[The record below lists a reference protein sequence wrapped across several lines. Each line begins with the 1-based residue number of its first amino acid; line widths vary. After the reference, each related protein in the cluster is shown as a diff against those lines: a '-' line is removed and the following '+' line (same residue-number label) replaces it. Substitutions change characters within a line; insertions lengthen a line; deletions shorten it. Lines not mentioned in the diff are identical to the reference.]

1 MTMNKLSSLAVLF
14 GALFLIACG
23 QESASSGSSA
33 EMKTD
38 IDTISYSLGITFA
51 SGIKERAPFDLNPA
65 MIEKAVRDVFGNTP
79 GLTVQEAEQNLI
91 KYGKKL
97 EEETAKKKIDEGR
110 SFLEDNSKMEGVVT
124 LPSGL
129 QYMVVREGDGP
140 KPKFTDRV
148 TTHYRGTLINGT
160 VFDSSYERGQPATF
174 AVNGVIAGWT
184 EALQLMKVGAKWKL
198 FIPSELAYGQQGG
211 GQLIG
216 PNEVLIFDVEL
227 LSIDSAADS
236 FSSED

>member
-1 MTMNKLSSLAVLF
+1 MNKLSSLAVLF
-14 GALFLIACG
+14 GALFLISCG
-23 QESASSGSSA
+23 EEGASTASTA

-38 IDTISYSLGITFA
+38 VDTISYSLGITFA
-51 SGIKERAPFDLNPA
+51 SGIKQRAPFDLNPA
-65 MIEKAVRDVFGNTP
+65 MIEKAVRDVFANTP
-79 GLTVQEAEQNLI
+79 GITVEEAEQNLM

-97 EEETAKKKIDEGR
+97 EEETAKKKINEGR
-110 SFLEDNSKMEGVVT
+110 LFLEENAQQEGVVA

-129 QYMVVREGDGP
+129 QYIVMREGDGAQP
-140 KPKFTDRV
+140 QFTDRV
-148 TTHYRGTLINGT
+148 TTHYRGSLMNGT
-160 VFDSSYERGQPATF
+160 VFDSSYERGRPATF

-198 FIPSELAYGQQGG
+198 FIPSELGYGAQGG

-216 PNEVLIFDVEL
+216 PNEVLIFEVEL
-227 LSIDSAADS
+227 LAIESAADG